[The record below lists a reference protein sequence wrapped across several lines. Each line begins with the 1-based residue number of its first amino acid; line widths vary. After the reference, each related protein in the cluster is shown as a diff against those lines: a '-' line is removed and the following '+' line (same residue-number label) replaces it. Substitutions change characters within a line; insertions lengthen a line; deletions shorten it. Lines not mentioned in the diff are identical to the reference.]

1 MVKSLQDQLL
11 GLGLVDESRIKK
23 AKNDKYK
30 QNTQKDKNKPGVV
43 DEHKLQAQ
51 KVQAEKAERDRQLN
65 QQRKADAERQAVAAQ
80 IKQLIETHRQPK
92 GDGDV
97 AYNFID
103 NSKVKRIFVSE
114 TTREQIAHGK
124 SAIVRLNKQYEIV
137 PAEIAEKIRL
147 RSEKSVVFYNDP
159 QQSASN
165 DGDEDPYADYKIP
178 DDLIW

>member
-1 MVKSLQDQLL
+1 MAKSLQDQLL
-11 GLGLVDESRIKK
+11 GLGLVDENRIKK

-30 QNTQKDKNKPGVV
+30 QNTQKDKNKPGAV

-51 KVQAEKAERDRQLN
+51 KAQAEKAERDRQLN
-65 QQRKADAERQAVAAQ
+65 LQRKEDAERQAVAAQ

-97 AYNFID
+97 PYNFID

-114 TTREQIAHGK
+114 AMREQIAHGK

-137 PAEIAEKIRL
+137 PAEIAEKIRI
-147 RSEKSVVFYNDP
+147 RNEKSVVFYNDP
-159 QQSASN
+159 QQSASKD
-165 DGDEDPYADYKIP
+165 DGEDPYADYKIP